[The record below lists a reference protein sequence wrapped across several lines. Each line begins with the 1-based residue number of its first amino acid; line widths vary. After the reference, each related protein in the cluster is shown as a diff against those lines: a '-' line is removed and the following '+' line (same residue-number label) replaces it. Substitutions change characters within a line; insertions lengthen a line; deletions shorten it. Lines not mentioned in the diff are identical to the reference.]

1 VEGCRCTLIVRGMYQ
16 DMERFGACS
25 IAPER

>member
-1 VEGCRCTLIVRGMYQ
+1 LQVYADRACGMYQ
-16 DMERFGACS
+16 VMERFGACS